1 MERCGRIKAMA
12 SSDSSSGGNGDRD
25 VFGSLP
31 NTRPQRRSARRDRT
45 GAKAKPAASGPASAG
60 ATAQGKAP
68 ARTEPNAAAPASA
81 GARAKP
87 AAPAGAA
94 AQPKRATPAKP
105 AARAGAAA
113 QPKRA
118 TPAKPAAPAAAAKA
132 APPRAGASES
142 ATDAAPPRAATSK
155 IPPAGYATPRGDD
168 GVPRGAELVTTAVQ
182 AAGELAQIGLAAGG
196 RALKSALGRLPR
208 P

>member
-1 MERCGRIKAMA
+1 MAMA

-31 NTRPQRRSARRDRT
+31 NTRPQRRSARRDRA
-45 GAKAKPAASGPASAG
+45 GAKAKPATPDQAG
-60 ATAQGKAP
+60 AGAG
-68 ARTEPNAAAPASA
+68 AAAKPRPAA
-81 GARAKP
+81 KAKP
-87 AAPAGAA
+87 AA
-94 AQPKRATPAKP
+94 QAKPRP
-105 AARAGAAA
+105 AARAN
-113 QPKRA
+113 P
-118 TPAKPAAPAAAAKA
+118 AAKA
-132 APPRAGASES
+132 APPRATA
-142 ATDAAPPRAATSK
+142 SK
-155 IPPAGYATPRGDD
+155 IPPAGYATPRADDDD

>member
-1 MERCGRIKAMA
+1 MAMA

-31 NTRPQRRSARRDRT
+31 NTRPQRRSARRDRA
-45 GAKAKPAASGPASAG
+45 GAKAKPAAPAQAG
-60 ATAQGKAP
+60 AGAG
-68 ARTEPNAAAPASA
+68 AAAKPRPAA
-81 GARAKP
+81 KAKP
-87 AAPAGAA
+87 AA
-94 AQPKRATPAKP
+94 QAKPRP
-105 AARAGAAA
+105 AARAN
-113 QPKRA
+113 P
-118 TPAKPAAPAAAAKA
+118 AAKA
-132 APPRAGASES
+132 APPRATA
-142 ATDAAPPRAATSK
+142 SK
-155 IPPAGYATPRGDD
+155 IPPAGYATPRADDDD

>member
-1 MERCGRIKAMA
+1 MAMA

-31 NTRPQRRSARRDRT
+31 NTRPQRRSARRDRAA
-45 GAKAKPAASGPASAG
+45 AKAKPGASGPASAG
-60 ATAQGKAP
+60 AAAKGKAP
-68 ARTEPNAAAPASA
+68 ASTKPTAKADAAAQASA
-81 GARAKP
+81 GAR
-87 AAPAGAA
+87 
-94 AQPKRATPAKP
+94 AKP

-113 QPKRA
+113 QAKPASR
-118 TPAKPAAPAAAAKA
+118 AKPAARAGAAAAAKP
-132 APPRAGASES
+132 APPRATASEP
-142 ATDAAPPRAATSK
+142 ATDAAPPRATAAK

>member
-1 MERCGRIKAMA
+1 MAMA

-31 NTRPQRRSARRDRT
+31 NTRPQRRSARRDRAA
-45 GAKAKPAASGPASAG
+45 AKAKPAASGPAPASA
-60 ATAQGKAP
+60 AAKGKAP
-68 ARTEPNAAAPASA
+68 ASTKPAAAQ
-81 GARAKP
+81 AKP
-87 AAPAGAA
+87 AS
-94 AQPKRATPAKP
+94 RAKP

-113 QPKRA
+113 A
-118 TPAKPAAPAAAAKA
+118 AKP
-132 APPRAGASES
+132 APPRATTSKP
-142 ATDAAPPRAATSK
+142 ATDAAPPRATTSK

-182 AAGELAQIGLAAGG
+182 AAGELAHIGLAAGG